1 MQNTQLL
8 TWDSHILG
16 ISVAK
21 IICPKLNSK
30 ELYHSLQKLKEK
42 GIQLV
47 YWCIDSHDSSA
58 QHAASFCR
66 GFLADE
72 KITYIQ
78 ELKKK
83 YVPLSFPYQ
92 DVEGYG
98 STQANSEL
106 ERIAIEIS
114 KSSRFRNDPK
124 LTTEQT
130 HQLYKHW
137 INNACQ
143 KIVANIVLVIK
154 NNTHHIIGMI
164 TIDEKQGRAD
174 LSLVG
179 VHPAHQGQGIGKR
192 LVCAATD
199 WSLQHNYEI
208 CQVVTQKT
216 NLKAQKLYESCGFNE
231 EKREYFYHFWL

>member
-78 ELKKK
+78 ELKKNMFL
-83 YVPLSFPYQ
+83 YRFPTKMLKCMGLLKQ
-92 DVEGYG
+92 IP
-98 STQANSEL
+98 S
-106 ERIAIEIS
+106 
-114 KSSRFRNDPK
+114 
-124 LTTEQT
+124 
-130 HQLYKHW
+130 W
-137 INNACQ
+137 NA
-143 KIVANIVLVIK
+143 L
-154 NNTHHIIGMI
+154 
-164 TIDEKQGRAD
+164 
-174 LSLVG
+174 L
-179 VHPAHQGQGIGKR
+179 
-192 LVCAATD
+192 
-199 WSLQHNYEI
+199 
-208 CQVVTQKT
+208 
-216 NLKAQKLYESCGFNE
+216 
-231 EKREYFYHFWL
+231 